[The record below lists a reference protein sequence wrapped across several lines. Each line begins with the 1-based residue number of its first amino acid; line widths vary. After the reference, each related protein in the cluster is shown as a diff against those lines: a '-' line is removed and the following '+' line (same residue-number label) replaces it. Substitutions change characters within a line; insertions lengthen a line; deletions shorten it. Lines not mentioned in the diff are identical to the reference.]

1 MNKFKK
7 WVEPTFTVLCLLQ
20 YAQGIIPL
28 LITRGASEGDG
39 VNPNAFNYTPNL
51 FLFFLIYL
59 ITIGLLILRWKKV
72 IYVISQDGWLWALLG
87 VAFISCLWSAQPSV
101 TFSSSIALTASTLF
115 GLYFATRY
123 SLKEQI
129 QLLVWMYGLIILLS
143 VLFAIVLPQY
153 GFMSGIHEGAFR
165 GIFTHKNIFGK
176 ISALGGIVFLLAVS
190 TKKSNLLLWSGLVSL
205 FVLLILAGSKTALGN
220 FLLLIIVALIY
231 QILRWRYY
239 LLIPIG
245 FALIATGSGI
255 IVLFLQDP
263 AAGLDL
269 IGRDT
274 TLTGRTDTW
283 AFAIDMIEKR
293 PWFGYGFT
301 AFWNGLNG
309 ESAYIIRSVRWDI
322 LDSHNGILDL
332 WLELGFVGV
341 VVFLLGY
348 WTSVI
353 RAIALVRS
361 TNTPEGLFPLLYLTY
376 FFLAN
381 ITENTLLLKNS
392 LFWVL
397 YATVVLS
404 MLIPQPMATSD
415 HPMQGGFE

>member
-301 AFWNGLNG
+301 AFWNGLMVNPHTLF
-309 ESAYIIRSVRWDI
+309 ARYD
-322 LDSHNGILDL
+322 GI
-332 WLELGFVGV
+332 F
-341 VVFLLGY
+341 
-348 WTSVI
+348 
-353 RAIALVRS
+353 
-361 TNTPEGLFPLLYLTY
+361 
-376 FFLAN
+376 
-381 ITENTLLLKNS
+381 
-392 LFWVL
+392 
-397 YATVVLS
+397 
-404 MLIPQPMATSD
+404 
-415 HPMQGGFE
+415 